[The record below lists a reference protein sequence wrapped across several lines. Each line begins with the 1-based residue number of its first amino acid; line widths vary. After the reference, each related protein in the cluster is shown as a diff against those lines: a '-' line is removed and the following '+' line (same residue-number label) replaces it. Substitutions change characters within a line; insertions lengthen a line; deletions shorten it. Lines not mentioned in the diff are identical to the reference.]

1 MINSDNAI
9 RPLGTGKYSIT
20 FAQYAM
26 KLRKKCLALKEDL
39 SSKSEREFSRW
50 CSNLTWKIVPS
61 GDGRVLGAKG
71 AQIFRLARDSGPLL
85 DVCNAD
91 NSGPCALCQQGN
103 LVQDAKALRSASTH
117 AYSRE
122 DRFVEWWLTAQK
134 LVGKRPTRWWCA
146 ASG

>member
-20 FAQYAM
+20 FAQYEM

-85 DVCNAD
+85 DVREVAT
-91 NSGPCALCQQGN
+91 PTTVVRVPFA
-103 LVQDAKALRSASTH
+103 
-117 AYSRE
+117 SRE
-122 DRFVEWWLTAQK
+122 IWFKTPRRYGRQALT
-134 LVGKRPTRWWCA
+134 PTRGRI
-146 ASG
+146 ASWNGG